1 MAVIGSLSVKL
12 GLVTVEW
19 DKATDHAKAQAKA
32 LQAEFDRLGGK
43 LKSIGEHFK
52 NIASASVAVGFAA
65 LYQNAKS
72 LTDEVSDLSSS
83 YGLTT
88 SEILLFRD
96 ALQSSGGQADSASK
110 VLSTLFSKIDDAK
123 QGTDSAIAKFDKLG
137 ITFSDLKR
145 LSPYEAIQRV
155 AAGFGNI
162 SDQFEKTK
170 TIKDFFGKAGIGLT
184 MDVMAAAL
192 QKSTSAF
199 DEYSAAIKTVGEISD
214 ATKANLANLTI
225 AFAAVIEPIVGTKI
239 LTVKEF
245 EKILRGLGSAA
256 LVLGIG
262 AVAAQIVK
270 IGAAIRAATAA
281 GAAFNLMAGGA
292 TPVGII
298 LKAVS
303 VVGGIGAF
311 MYMSSDA
318 PTRGGGDDGGKSK
331 VPAYDKKMAAEAAAK
346 AEAAGTSPVS
356 NETQNKRTAIGLAK
370 TLLALEGQRNAIL
383 LDITGKDALSNDLA
397 LIEIGRKEKLATI
410 NSKLAQ
416 DLKSMEDTATKAA
429 KDATSGLAAQDRARV
444 EQDAKQQTAMAK
456 EKDRLA
462 QKKTALEEEE
472 KLILAQYGH
481 LSDNEDIT
489 AKEAADIGL
498 AADQLALSLGLQVRE
513 EGRLAKLANDRL
525 GYENQLAFV
534 SSDTK
539 ASLMAQFDLEAKIVD
554 FKRQANALGVPV
566 DQIELYA
573 AALRKAG
580 RETIALQDQTTAMQQ
595 TFGYGWNDAFRQFND
610 NLNNSAQMGRD
621 SFNAFTNNMSSALDN
636 FVRTGKLSFK
646 DLVGSIMRDLVAI
659 QLKASA
665 TGLFS
670 MLVKGITAYATGG
683 TSLVADAVSPYA
695 LGSARFGEPRANGG
709 PVSSGVAHLV
719 GERGPELF
727 VPNGA
732 GSIVSNGKFGGTTN
746 VTNNYI
752 NAIDTKSFEQRLL
765 GSSNAVW
772 AANMYANKSLAI
784 GKGRS

>member
-12 GLVTVEW
+12 GLVTVDWE
-19 DKATDHAKAQAKA
+19 KATDKAKAQAKA
-32 LQAEFDRLGGK
+32 LQAEFDKLGGK
-43 LKSIGEHFK
+43 LKSLGEHFK
-52 NIASASVAVGFAA
+52 NIAAASVAVGFAA

-123 QGTDSAIAKFDKLG
+123 QGTDSAIAKFEKLG

-145 LSPYEAIQRV
+145 LTPYEAIQRV
-155 AAGFGNI
+155 AAGFANI

-170 TIKDFFGKAGIGLT
+170 SIKEFFGKAGIGLT
-184 MDVMAAAL
+184 MDSVAAAL

-225 AFAAVIEPIVGTKI
+225 AFAAVIEPFVGTKI

-262 AVAAQIVK
+262 AVAAEIVK
-270 IGAAIRAATAA
+270 IASAIRAATAA

-311 MYMSSDA
+311 MYMSRDT
-318 PTRGGGDDGGKSK
+318 PTADDGGKSK
-331 VPAYDKKMAAEAAAK
+331 VAAYDKRMAAEAAAN
-346 AEAAGTSPVS
+346 AEANGTAPVS
-356 NETQNKRTAIGLAK
+356 IETQNKRTATALSK

-383 LDITGKDALSNDLA
+383 LDINGKDALSNQLA
-397 LIEIGRKEKLATI
+397 LIEIGRKEKLVVI

-416 DLKSMEDTATKAA
+416 DLESMKETGTAAAKAA
-429 KDATSGLAAQDRARV
+429 TSDLAAQDRARV
-444 EQDAKQQTAMAK
+444 NQDAKQQAAMAR
-456 EKDRLA
+456 ETERLA
-462 QKKTALEEEE
+462 KKKTALEEEE
-472 KLILAQYGH
+472 KLLLAQYGY
-481 LSDNEDIT
+481 LSDNEDMT
-489 AKEAADIGL
+489 AKEAADIKL
-498 AADQLALSLGLQVRE
+498 AADQMALSLGLQVNE

-525 GYENQLAFV
+525 SYENQLAFV
-534 SSDTK
+534 SSDAK
-539 ASLMAQFDLEAKIVD
+539 ATLLAQFDLEAKIVD
-554 FKRQANALGVPV
+554 FKRQANALGMPS
-566 DQIELYA
+566 DQVELYA

-621 SFNAFTNNMSSALDN
+621 SFNAFTSNMSSALDN

-646 DLVGSIMRDLVAI
+646 DFAASIMRDLVAI

-665 TGLFS
+665 SGLFS
-670 MLVKGITAYATGG
+670 MLIKGITAYATGG

-695 LGSARFGEPRANGG
+695 LGSARFGEPKANGG
-709 PVSSGVAHLV
+709 PVASGVAHLV

-727 VPNGA
+727 VPNGS